1 MKRQTL
7 VVALLVFVAVT
18 ALWYMFGL
26 RPINEKIGETDS
38 QLQAAQD
45 EAVLLQTRL
54 ARLQKIRDNELS
66 YISAIGALEAQIPP
80 TPSMPGL
87 IEDLNTLADETGI
100 DWLGATWGAPTEIE
114 GAGYFEIPIT
124 LQVEGQFFE
133 LLGYLYGMSDL
144 ERLVRI
150 DGVTIS
156 PTEQDGFIVL
166 NVTINAKAF
175 ATSGIAVPE
184 IPADEETTTTTTE
197 PSTTTTTTE
206 ATTTTTTGGA

>member
-18 ALWYMFGL
+18 AAWYMFGL
-26 RPINEKIGETDS
+26 RPVNEKIAEADS
-38 QLQAAQD
+38 QLQTAQD
-45 EAVLLQTRL
+45 EAVVLQTRL

-66 YISAIGALEAQIPP
+66 YISAIGALEAQVPP

-100 DWLGATWGAPTEIE
+100 DWLGATWGAPTEID
-114 GAGYFEIPIT
+114 GAGYYEIPIT

-133 LLGYLYGMSDL
+133 LLGYLYGMADI

-156 PTEQDGFIVL
+156 PTEEDGFIVL
-166 NVTINAKAF
+166 GVTINAKAF
-175 ATSGIAVPE
+175 STSGISVPE
-184 IPADEETTTTTTE
+184 APE
-197 PSTTTTTTE
+197 PSTTTTTE
-206 ATTTTTTGGA
+206 PTTTTTTGSTTTTTGGS